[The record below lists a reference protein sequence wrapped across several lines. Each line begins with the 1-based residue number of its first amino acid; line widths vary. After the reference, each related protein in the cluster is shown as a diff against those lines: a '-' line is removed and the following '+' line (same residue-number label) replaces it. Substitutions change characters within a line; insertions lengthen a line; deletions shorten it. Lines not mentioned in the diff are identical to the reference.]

1 MTIILLLWVVQSGI
15 ESCKREKTSAYYT
28 GYVSKACMLLGEIP
42 NHVFFG
48 SPLPLFLC
56 NPQSRTPI
64 GRSNLQR
71 GCMYGIHVGEL
82 PMHLTLGFP
91 AHSILSLVFAQAKG
105 AVKGRIWKD
114 RQVDMNDSSLHD
126 ASIVLVAVVLSD
138 LRDNMHWQ
146 TQKTPAVTC

>member
-1 MTIILLLWVVQSGI
+1 
-15 ESCKREKTSAYYT
+15 
-28 GYVSKACMLLGEIP
+28 
-42 NHVFFG
+42 
-48 SPLPLFLC
+48 
-56 NPQSRTPI
+56 
-64 GRSNLQR
+64 
-71 GCMYGIHVGEL
+71 MY
-82 PMHLTLGFP
+82 LTLGFP